1 MNTAHDHLVCCFCDN
16 DLSSDSRV
24 CYTCHEYKG
33 IMTVEAYEDYLKV
46 TYDCDC
52 LSDPHDMVAL

>member
-16 DLSSDSRV
+16 DLSLDSRV
-24 CYTCHEYKG
+24 CFTCREYKG

-46 TYDCDC
+46 TFDCDC
-52 LSDPHDMVAL
+52 LSDPHDKVKP

>member
-1 MNTAHDHLVCCFCDN
+1 MDTAHDHKVCCFCGN
-16 DLSSDSRV
+16 DIAIEEYV

-46 TYDCDC
+46 THDCDC
-52 LSDPHDMVAL
+52 LSDPHDKVIA